1 MTDFSAPEGT
11 FKLSVRMEISYFR
24 RNSTIL
30 LLIFELESEMKRQK
44 AITRQSSVMNA
55 ELRVDDRA
63 YELII
68 K

>member
-1 MTDFSAPEGT
+1 
-11 FKLSVRMEISYFR
+11 MEISYFR